1 MQQPLEIAFHNL
13 DSSPALEAEIRKR
26 FARLEKLCDRLTAC
40 RISVEALH
48 NQHRTGNIYEVHID
62 MLVPGDELV
71 VSRAPHKAMEK
82 YASPD
87 VRASIRDAFRAA
99 ERQLKKYNRR
109 LTGEI
114 KRHEPEFFGQVAEI
128 HPEEDWGYLLSKEG
142 ALLYFNRKAVLD
154 GSFDR
159 LERGIA
165 VDYVQADGETGPTAV
180 KVWRKTF
187 PEPQAT

>member
-13 DSSPALEAEIRKR
+13 DSSPALEVEIRER

-40 RISVEALH
+40 RVSVEALH
-48 NQHRTGNIYEVHID
+48 NQHRTGNVYEVHID
-62 MLVPGDELV
+62 MLVPGGELV
-71 VSRAPHKAMEK
+71 VSRAPHKAKEK

-99 ERQLKKYNRR
+99 ERQLKKYNRQ

-114 KRHEPEFFGQVAEI
+114 KRHEPEFFGRVAEI
-128 HPEEDWGYLLSKEG
+128 HPEKDWGYLLSKEG
-142 ALLYFNRKAVLD
+142 ALLYFNRSAVLD
-154 GSFDR
+154 GSFDQ
-159 LERGIA
+159 LAPGDA
-165 VDYVQADGETGPTAV
+165 VDYVQGDGETGPTAV

-187 PEPQAT
+187 P

>member
-62 MLVPGDELV
+62 MLVPGGELV

-87 VRASIRDAFRAA
+87 VPPSAMHSGLPSAS
-99 ERQLKKYNRR
+99 
-109 LTGEI
+109 
-114 KRHEPEFFGQVAEI
+114 
-128 HPEEDWGYLLSKEG
+128 
-142 ALLYFNRKAVLD
+142 
-154 GSFDR
+154 
-159 LERGIA
+159 
-165 VDYVQADGETGPTAV
+165 
-180 KVWRKTF
+180 
-187 PEPQAT
+187 

>member
-62 MLVPGDELV
+62 MLVPGGELV

-114 KRHEPEFFGQVAEI
+114 KRHEPEFFGRVAEI

-154 GSFDR
+154 GSFDQ